1 MQPGKTEPAT
11 VKGVEPGNIALL
23 KRTYEWANRM
33 TSGAGHRVTREDVM
47 GFFASD
53 AVMITN
59 DKTKCT
65 GVDAHVKHFEE
76 IQKKTRSVVFHPF
89 EIVVAQG
96 DRVGVYFTIDV
107 RYLDGREGT
116 IYIAGFFLIRDQ
128 RIANFTEVAHFE
140 GAELKLED
148 H

>member
-1 MQPGKTEPAT
+1 MSQGIETA
-11 VKGVEPGNIALL
+11 NITLL

-33 TSGAGHRVTREDVM
+33 MSGAGHRVTREDVQA
-47 GFFASD
+47 FFAPD

-59 DKTKCT
+59 NKTKCT

-76 IQKKTRSVVFHPF
+76 IQRKTRSVIFHPF

-107 RYLDGREGT
+107 RYLDERKGK
-116 IYIAGFFLIRDQ
+116 IDVAGFFLIRDQ
-128 RIANFTEVAHFE
+128 RIANFTEVAHFD
-140 GAELKLED
+140 GAELKLEN